1 MIQDYHVKENDEN
14 LITCRIE
21 MQGEH
26 RAIKYTGKHFLALQ
40 KAIGFILMMLND
52 VAENK
57 YSGKRDT
64 SCDWKNDK
72 MLLKCLR
79 KMKNQKHVLVF
90 QLEKHTMKDQGILQ
104 ICMLTVQVFLMVK
117 LMQKDNITLLCHRR
131 PDGDTVGSA
140 FALYYAL
147 KELGKEVRVLCA
159 DALPKQYDY
168 LYGDYTPS
176 RILDWPVE
184 YVVTV
189 DVATAGM
196 LGGLEEKYGHMV
208 DLCIDHHPSNS
219 DYAAQTCL
227 WQEAGACAEP
237 VAAVI
242 KAIGLPVS
250 GKIAECVYNGLV
262 TDTGGF
268 RFSNT
273 AAGTLRLAAEIME
286 SGVDTAAINTR
297 VFESESKAKMLAEAK
312 MMSSLE
318 FYAGDRIA
326 VMPVTL
332 AMRAQT
338 GVTGE
343 ELEDV
348 AGIPRKIEGVLLGIT
363 IKEHEGEC
371 HISLRSKEPVN
382 ADEIAEIFGGGGHR
396 LAAGIT
402 IKGTVEETARLLVA
416 EAVKHLPKEQA

>member
-1 MIQDYHVKENDEN
+1 MREN
-14 LITCRIE
+14 LSAA
-21 MQGEH
+21 
-26 RAIKYTGKHFLALQ
+26 RA
-40 KAIGFILMMLND
+40 
-52 VAENK
+52 AE
-57 YSGKRDT
+57 
-64 SCDWKNDK
+64 
-72 MLLKCLR
+72 L
-79 KMKNQKHVLVF
+79 
-90 QLEKHTMKDQGILQ
+90 
-104 ICMLTVQVFLMVK
+104 

-159 DALPKQYDY
+159 DPLPKLYDY
-168 LYGDYTPS
+168 LYPGYKPG
-176 RILDWPVE
+176 RILYEPVE
-184 YVVTV
+184 YVVAV

-196 LGGLEEKYGHMV
+196 LGSLEERYGTMV

-227 WQEAGACAEP
+227 WSEAGACAEP
-237 VAAVI
+237 VAAII

-250 GKIAECVYNGLV
+250 GRIAECIYTGLA

-268 RFSNT
+268 RYSNT
-273 AAGTLRLAAEIME
+273 SAGSMRLAAEIME
-286 SGVDTAAINTR
+286 SGVDTALLNTR
-297 VFESESKAKMLAEAK
+297 IFESESKAKVLAEAA
-312 MMSSLE
+312 MMSALQ
-318 FYAGDRIA
+318 FYADDRIA

-332 AMRAQT
+332 AVRAAT

-363 IKEHEGEC
+363 IKEHEDEC

-382 ADEIAEIFGGGGHR
+382 ADEIAKAFGGGGHR
-396 LAAGIT
+396 FAAGCT
-402 IKGTVEETARLLVA
+402 IKASVEEAAGLLVA
-416 EAVKHLPKEQA
+416 EAIKHLPKETA

>member
-1 MIQDYHVKENDEN
+1 MKEN
-14 LITCRIE
+14 LPVS
-21 MQGEH
+21 
-26 RAIKYTGKHFLALQ
+26 RAAE
-40 KAIGFILMMLND
+40 ILMQ
-52 VAENK
+52 
-57 YSGKRDT
+57 R
-64 SCDWKNDK
+64 
-72 MLLKCLR
+72 
-79 KMKNQKHVLVF
+79 
-90 QLEKHTMKDQGILQ
+90 
-104 ICMLTVQVFLMVK
+104 
-117 LMQKDNITLLCHRR
+117 DNITLLCHRR

-147 KELGKEVRVLCA
+147 QMLGKEVRVLCA
-159 DALPKQYDY
+159 DPLPEMYRY
-168 LYGDYTPS
+168 LYPDYTPS
-176 RILDWPVE
+176 RVLEWPVE
-184 YVVTV
+184 YVVAV
-189 DVATAGM
+189 DVATADL
-196 LGGLEEKYGHMV
+196 LGGLEEKYGQMV
-208 DLCIDHHPSNS
+208 DLCIDHHPSNTN
-219 DYAAQTCL
+219 YAALTCL
-227 WQEAGACAEP
+227 WAGAAACAEP
-237 VAAVI
+237 AAAII
-242 KAIGLPVS
+242 KAIGLPIA
-250 GKIAECVYNGLV
+250 GRIAECLYTGLA

-273 AAGTLRLAAEIME
+273 TAATMRLAAEIME
-286 SGVDTAAINTR
+286 SGVDTARLNTCI
-297 VFESESKAKMLAEAK
+297 FESESKAKMLAEAE

-402 IKGTVEETARLLVA
+402 IKGTVEEAARLLVA